1 MTAPQAGPGL
11 LLVES
16 DKLLYTRPIEVRDAT
31 TFEIPVTPEWERH
44 DIYVSALVLRG
55 GSAASKVT
63 PARAVGVAHIVMDRG
78 DRKIAVEISAP
89 QQMKPE
95 LPLPVEIK
103 APALAGK
110 TAFVKGLAEG
120 LGIDPAR
127 VASPTF
133 TIASEYPLPDGTR
146 LAHVDV
152 YRLTSPAELETAG
165 FLDLLAEA
173 RVVAVEWA
181 DRLPGALPAEHLEI
195 RIERPP
201 DAEEDRGETARVLHA
216 TAAGDAPRAV
226 LARWRAALDRTP
238 RWP

>member
-1 MTAPQAGPGL
+1 LRWPSPSPEATRAAARALAGCIG
-11 LLVES
+11 
-16 DKLLYTRPIEVRDAT
+16 
-31 TFEIPVTPEWERH
+31 PEGVV
-44 DIYVSALVLRG
+44 IALVG
-55 GSAASKVT
+55 
-63 PARAVGVAHIVMDRG
+63 
-78 DRKIAVEISAP
+78 
-89 QQMKPE
+89 
-95 LPLPVEIK
+95 PLG
-103 APALAGK
+103 AGK

-152 YRLTSPAELETAG
+152 YRLASPAELEAAG
-165 FLDLLAEA
+165 FLDLLADA

-195 RIERPP
+195 RIERPN
-201 DAEEDRGETARVLHA
+201 DAGGDAAGAARVLHA
-216 TAAGDAPRAV
+216 TATGEGPRAV
-226 LARWRAALDRTP
+226 LARWRAALDRMP